1 MTPLFNITLNSV
13 KVGPWLISDR
23 SYHTRDIYDT
33 CAHAGNLEVYRS
45 HARTEINGI
54 LKKKKEKT
62 RLN

>member
-1 MTPLFNITLNSV
+1 M
-13 KVGPWLISDR
+13 GPWLISDR

-33 CAHAGNLEVYRS
+33 CAHAGNLEVHRS

-54 LKKKKEKT
+54 LKKKKKEKT